1 MNMKNITK
9 SIAAGLIGITLIAG
23 GTAATYAT
31 WQDSD
36 SAPIGTIKTGSM
48 SVSILDEK
56 IAWSEV
62 SSKPARPF
70 GVGELE
76 DINKLED
83 FLIVPG
89 NKLEGK
95 FPVEWQLKGHD
106 LEATLTFRSLVGG
119 GNEMPNGD
127 KVTIQGNQI
136 MVNGKGTDIWVY
148 VKGTDTS
155 TVSANGDRTVTVE
168 INYKNR
174 QAPSYVKHDGMNVD
188 AYLGDLEVVLTQK
201 TS

>member
-1 MNMKNITK
+1 MKNIKKT
-9 SIAAGLIGITLIAG
+9 IAAGLVGITLLAG

-31 WQDSD
+31 WQDSA
-36 SAPIGTIKTGSM
+36 STPIGTIKTGSM
-48 SVSILDEK
+48 SVSIMDEK

-70 GVGELE
+70 GVGDLE

-106 LEATLTFRSLVGG
+106 LVATLTFKGLVDA

-127 KVTIQGNQI
+127 KVTVVNNQI
-136 MVNGKGTDIWVY
+136 MVNGNGTDIWVY
-148 VKGTDTS
+148 VKGLENA
-155 TVSANGDRTVTVE
+155 TVSQSGDRMVTVE

-174 QAPSYVKHDGMNVD
+174 QAPSYVKHDGMNVE

-201 TS
+201 